1 MSKLGSNSPL
11 AGLLGLGS
19 LAGANPGG
27 GVNPHAGNTAD
38 GRWQCWQKP
47 FVGVFVLVLGESCQ
61 RVCVLYVWCWM
72 VWVLCI
78 FQRFQVSP
86 SVGEVSRCVSIII
99 CECLGLVRLYSTFLI
114 CLMMNF

>member
-38 GRWQCWQKP
+38 GRWQCWQEP

-61 RVCVLYVWCWM
+61 RVCVLYCICGVEWFGVC
-72 VWVLCI
+72 VIFNPFVYYHQIEKSQGVLASLFVNI
-78 FQRFQVSP
+78 W
-86 SVGEVSRCVSIII
+86 IW
-99 CECLGLVRLYSTFLI
+99 
-114 CLMMNF
+114 

>member
-38 GRWQCWQKP
+38 GRWQCWQEP

-78 FQRFQVSP
+78 FTTHSCFTVSWGK
-86 SVGEVSRCVSIII
+86 SQGV
-99 CECLGLVRLYSTFLI
+99 LAYL
-114 CLMMNF
+114 

>member
-38 GRWQCWQKP
+38 GRWQCWQEP

-61 RVCVLYVWCWM
+61 RDCLCTVCVVLDGSGSVYFST
-72 VWVLCI
+72 VLCHRQLEKSQSVLASL
-78 FQRFQVSP
+78 FVNVQV
-86 SVGEVSRCVSIII
+86 
-99 CECLGLVRLYSTFLI
+99 
-114 CLMMNF
+114 